1 VKIALLTR
9 RFDPQGGGT
18 ERDLMV
24 TAHYLLKAGHQVT
37 AYASEIRGESGD
49 FPVKRIGT
57 LAPTRTGRLVA
68 FALAA
73 PAAARRDGNDLV
85 LSFARTVGADVLR
98 SGGSAHASYVA
109 AARRWRGRIS
119 AAAMPLLPYHQA
131 QMIIERLGFHSPRLK
146 LVIAVSNL
154 VRDDLLARFGL
165 DPERVVT
172 LYNGVDL
179 KRFHPAESDTFRNR
193 LRASLQL
200 PARVPIVAFVGNGF
214 GRKGLRFLIEA
225 MARLGSNARLAVIGV
240 DRADRAYRELARRLG
255 LGPRVNFVGARGDV
269 ETFFAAADAFAMPSL
284 FEPFGNVVM
293 EAMASGLPALTSA
306 QSGVA
311 ELMPSAMERYVVP
324 NPRDVAD
331 MSVRLH
337 EMLEAADEL
346 RSLCRETAEQYS
358 WDRHGD
364 NLLGILRSL
373 G

>member
-1 VKIALLTR
+1 
-9 RFDPQGGGT
+9 
-18 ERDLMV
+18 MV
-24 TAHYLLKAGHQVT
+24 TARYLLEAGHRVT

-57 LAPTRTGRLVA
+57 LAPTRTGRLFA

-119 AAAMPLLPYHQA
+119 AAVMPLLPYHQA
-131 QMIIERLGFHSPRLK
+131 QMIIERMAFRSPRLK
-146 LVIAVSNL
+146 LAIAVSNL

-165 DPERVVT
+165 DAGRVVT

-179 KRFHPAESDTFRNR
+179 ERFHPAGTDARRCR
-193 LRASLQL
+193 LRADLGI
-200 PARVPIVAFVGNGF
+200 PANIPVVLFVGNGF

-225 MARLGSNARLAVIGV
+225 MARLDSHARLVVIG
-240 DRADRAYRELARRLG
+240 ADRAERAYRDLARRLN
-255 LGPRVNFVGARGDV
+255 LAPRVHFVGTRGDV
-269 ETFFAAADAFAMPSL
+269 ENFFEAADAFAMPSL

-311 ELMPSAMERYVVP
+311 ELMPAAMERYVVP

-337 EMLEAADEL
+337 EMVEAGEEL
-346 RSLCRETAEQYS
+346 RSTCRETAEQYS